1 MNGNREIKL
10 NKIALNEIKNENMMS
25 EINQKNNYALRKIK
39 YQETQM
45 INICDLNIL
54 GTEINQGDFQI
65 NISKEYYYSEEI
77 TNEDAI
83 KILKSSSI
91 INLVGKDIVDLA
103 LSLNLAKKNSV
114 KTIENIP
121 FLMIFRFS
129 GNY

>member
-1 MNGNREIKL
+1 MN
-10 NKIALNEIKNENMMS
+10 
-25 EINQKNNYALRKIK
+25 EINQEYSYALRKIK

-45 INICDLNIL
+45 VNICDLNLI
-54 GTEINQGDFQI
+54 GKEINQGDY
-65 NISKEYYYSEEI
+65 NISISRDYFYSEEI
-77 TNEDAI
+77 TKEDAI

-121 FLMIFRFS
+121 FLMIFKFS
-129 GNY
+129 GMY

>member
-1 MNGNREIKL
+1 M
-10 NKIALNEIKNENMMS
+10 NKIK
-25 EINQKNNYALRKIK
+25 QKNNYALRKIK
-39 YQETQM
+39 YQETQI

-54 GTEINQGDFQI
+54 GKEISQGDFTI
-65 NISKEYYYSEEI
+65 NISQEYYYSEEI
-77 TNEDAI
+77 ADEDAI
-83 KILKSSSI
+83 KLLKSSSI

-121 FLMIFRFS
+121 FLMIFRFT

>member
-1 MNGNREIKL
+1 MN
-10 NKIALNEIKNENMMS
+10 
-25 EINQKNNYALRKIK
+25 EINQEYSYALRKIK

-45 INICDLNIL
+45 VNICDLTLI
-54 GTEINQGDFQI
+54 GKEINQGDY
-65 NISKEYYYSEEI
+65 NISISRDYFYSEEI
-77 TNEDAI
+77 TKEDAI

-121 FLMIFRFS
+121 FLMIFKFS
-129 GNY
+129 GMY